1 MSREAAAELIES
13 HGGRVTSS
21 VSRNT
26 SYLLVGQQPGE
37 TKVKRATELGVRSM
51 SEEELLRLVEG
62 G

>member
-1 MSREAAAELIES
+1 
-13 HGGRVTSS
+13 VTSS

-51 SEEELLRLVEG
+51 SEEELLRRVEG